1 MGDRDLKRETIDF
14 IPPVGLTAL
23 EIVTELEAATGK
35 RANYRISEKGS
46 EVEFDSEQ
54 FVAAANA
61 LGIVFDDAYPRRII
75 RKYYSTRNAR
85 QA

>member
-1 MGDRDLKRETIDF
+1 MKRETIDF